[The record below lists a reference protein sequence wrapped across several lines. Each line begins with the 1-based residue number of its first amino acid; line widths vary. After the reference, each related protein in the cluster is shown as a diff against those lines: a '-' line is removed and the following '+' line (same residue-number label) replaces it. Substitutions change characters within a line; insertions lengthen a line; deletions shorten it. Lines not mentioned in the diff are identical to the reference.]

1 MYTIMPCPYSALF
14 GAPRTGAHSVR
25 FAGLAVADTVVTIV
39 AAFGVVWAL
48 NISFWTALLA
58 LVVFGEVLHYIF
70 GTQTALL
77 TALGIKV
84 PTCE

>member
-1 MYTIMPCPYSALF
+1 MPCPYANIF
-14 GAPRTGAHSVR
+14 GAPGTGAHSTR
-25 FAGLAVADTVVTIV
+25 FAGLAVADTVLTIV

-48 NISFWTALLA
+48 NISFWAALLA
-58 LVVFGEVLHYIF
+58 LMVLAEVLHYVF

-84 PTCE
+84 PTCD

>member
-1 MYTIMPCPYSALF
+1 MPCPYSTLF
-14 GAPRTGAHSVR
+14 GAPKTGAHSVR
-25 FAGLAVADTVVTIV
+25 FAGLAVADTVLTIV

-58 LVVFGEVLHYIF
+58 LFVLAELLHYIF

-84 PTCE
+84 PTCD

>member
-1 MYTIMPCPYSALF
+1 MPCPYSDLF
-14 GAPRTGAHSVR
+14 GAPRTGAHSMR
-25 FAGLAVADTVVTIV
+25 IGGLAAVDTMITLV

-48 NISFWTALLA
+48 KISFWVALLFI
-58 LVVFGEVLHYIF
+58 LVLGEVLHYVF

-84 PTCE
+84 PTCD

>member
-1 MYTIMPCPYSALF
+1 MPCPYADLF
-14 GAPRTGAHSVR
+14 GAPRTGAHSMR
-25 FAGLAVADTVVTIV
+25 FGGLAVVDTMITLV

-48 NISFWTALLA
+48 KISFWTALLFL
-58 LVVFGEVLHYIF
+58 LVLGEVLHYVF

-84 PTCE
+84 PTCD

>member
-1 MYTIMPCPYSALF
+1 MPCPYANLFKAPGTDFHSTRLF
-14 GAPRTGAHSVR
+14 GVA
-25 FAGLAVADTVVTIV
+25 AVDLITTIL

-58 LVVFGEVLHYIF
+58 LVVLGEVLHYIF

>member
-1 MYTIMPCPYSALF
+1 MPCPYANLFKAPGTDFHSTRLF
-14 GAPRTGAHSVR
+14 GVA
-25 FAGLAVADTVVTIV
+25 AVDLITTIL
-39 AAFGVVWAL
+39 AAFGVAWAL
-48 NISFWTALLA
+48 KISVWVSFLYLMIIAEL
-58 LVVFGEVLHYIF
+58 LHYIF